1 MQKIKKH
8 NISKLTLFLILTLS
22 GCQQSNMKNTNLYQ
36 QIGGQSVVESLTI
49 NLVDRL
55 VNHDD
60 IGFLFKDSNRDD
72 LIEHISAQICVE
84 TGGNCIY
91 EGRDMQE
98 SHSGLNISLAE
109 FDIFVQEFIA
119 SMEDVNIPFTQQNKI
134 LALFAVMRDDIVH
147 Q

>member
-1 MQKIKKH
+1 MRNLKKH
-8 NISKLTLFLILTLS
+8 SIILLTTLLIFSIS
-22 GCQQSNMKNTNLYQ
+22 GCQHSSTKNTSLYQ
-36 QIGGQSVVESLTI
+36 QIGGEPVVESLTI

-55 VNHDD
+55 MKNDD

-72 LIEHISAQICVE
+72 LIEHISAQVCLE
-84 TGGNCIY
+84 TGGNCKY

-119 SMEDVNIPFTQQNKI
+119 AMEDVNIPFTQQNKI